1 MPQTSRTDATQKEEG
16 VEMGRFD
23 DIPIRERVIVALDED
38 TIDGTRRLIHGLDGI
53 IDFFKIGIGLFTLSG
68 PEVLKLL
75 TVRKKRIFLDLK
87 FHDIPNSV
95 RLAAKAAL
103 SMNVEI
109 FNLHVSGGMEMM
121 RAAADIVK
129 LGGKPSPSRFPIVCG
144 VTILTSLAEDDLKLL
159 LGEDAPN
166 VIEAVLHR
174 ATIARE
180 AGLDGVIASGH
191 EIEPIKKLCGEDFVV
206 ITPGI
211 RPSWA
216 RRDEHKR
223 ALGPRE
229 AFERGADFIVIGRPI
244 TNAPNP
250 REAALRIIEEVE
262 R

>member
-1 MPQTSRTDATQKEEG
+1 
-16 VEMGRFD
+16 MGRFD
-23 DIPIRERVIVALDED
+23 DIPFRKRVIVALDED
-38 TIDGTRRLIHGLDGI
+38 TLDGTRQLIAALDGI
-53 IDFFKIGIGLFTLSG
+53 IEFFKIGIGLFTLCG

-75 TVRKKRIFLDLK
+75 ALRKKRIFLDLK

-95 RLAAKAAL
+95 QLASKAAL

-109 FNLHVSGGMEMM
+109 FNLHVSGGIEMM
-121 RAAADIVK
+121 RAAADVVR
-129 LGGKPSPSRFPIVCG
+129 LAGRTSPTRFPIVCG
-144 VTILTSLAEDDLKLL
+144 VTILTSLGEDDLKIL
-159 LGEDAPN
+159 LGQDAPN

-174 ATIARE
+174 ATIAGE

-244 TNAPNP
+244 SKAPNP
-250 REAALRIIEEVE
+250 REAALRIVEEVE